1 MSKFINKKRRHI
13 QSPGDILFDL
23 VNTLI
28 MVALLIATFYPI
40 WYVFCASFSSSTAV
54 TQNPGKL
61 LWPVD
66 FSIAAYQKAFE
77 HPLIVSGF
85 RNIIIV
91 ILIALPLNLVMTML
105 CGYFMASKDVYLKKV
120 IVSFLLLTMFFGG
133 GLIPT
138 YLNQKSLGLYNNLWA
153 LIIPGALSMYNAI
166 ICKTAIE
173 TIPDSLTESAYMDG
187 ANDFTVLIR
196 IITPLIKPTLAVL
209 ALYYGVGHWNG
220 WFNASLYITDNE
232 KLPIQNILR
241 AILIANDNMLN
252 KGAASTDDINT
263 YAETIKY
270 AAIVI
275 STIPILCIYPFLQ
288 KYFVK
293 GVMIGA
299 VKG

>member
-1 MSKFINKKRRHI
+1 MKKNVVKRNK
-13 QSPGDILFDL
+13 GDILLDSIIIVLMLGLIL
-23 VNTLI
+23 V
-28 MVALLIATFYPI
+28 TFYPI
-40 WYVFCASFSSSTAV
+40 WYVVCASFSSSTAIS
-54 TQNPGKL
+54 TNPGKL
-61 LWPVD
+61 LLPKD
-66 FSIAAYQKAFE
+66 FGLGAYQKALK

-85 RNIIIV
+85 KNIFII
-91 ILIALPLNLVMTML
+91 LAGSLPLNIIMTLL
-105 CGYFMASKDVYLKKV
+105 CGYFMAAKNVLWKKFIVAYLM
-120 IVSFLLLTMFFGG
+120 FTMFFGG

-153 LIIPGALSMYNAI
+153 LIIPGALSLYNAI

-173 TIPDSLTESAYMDG
+173 AVPESLTESAYIDG
-187 ANDFTVLIR
+187 ASDFTVLFR

-209 ALYYGVGHWNG
+209 LLYYGVGHWNS
-220 WFNASLYITDNE
+220 WFSASLYITKNE
-232 KLPIQNILR
+232 LLPIQNILR
-241 AILIANDNMLN
+241 AVLIANSNLLN
-252 KGAASTDDINT
+252 EGASNKDVMDT

-275 STIPILCIYPFLQ
+275 STVPILCIYPFLQ